1 MSPRRVI
8 GEEAGGG
15 PVAGFVV
22 PLVSGLDSHQE
33 HACDECSAAQSG
45 LLFGLPVVLDT
56 DREDLAVG
64 DKVLLTYQG
73 AELAVVDIDAKCA

>member
-1 MSPRRVI
+1 MQACHGSR
-8 GEEAGGG
+8 AWLLHTF
-15 PVAGFVV
+15 AFVF
-22 PLVSGLDSHQE
+22 GLKRLKR
-33 HACDECSAAQSG
+33 CSKQIVVQCVGAAQSG

-73 AELAVVDIDAKCA
+73 AELAVVEIDAKCAS

>member
-1 MSPRRVI
+1 M
-8 GEEAGGG
+8 
-15 PVAGFVV
+15 
-22 PLVSGLDSHQE
+22 SGLHLRKK
-33 HACDECSAAQSG
+33 HVCDKHSAAQSG

-73 AELAVVDIDAKCA
+73 ADLAVVEINAKCA